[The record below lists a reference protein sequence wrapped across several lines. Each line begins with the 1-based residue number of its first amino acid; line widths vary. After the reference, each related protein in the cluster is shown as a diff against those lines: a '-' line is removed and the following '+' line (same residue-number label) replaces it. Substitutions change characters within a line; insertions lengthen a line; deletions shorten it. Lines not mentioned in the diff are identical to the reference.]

1 MHTEPEYHHGMRCW
15 TGLLVVTLGLCL
27 TPVLTAQ
34 VNGVPPSVTSFGF
47 GGHPG
52 WQGVPPCVTCFG
64 FGGQPGFHGIPAS
77 VTSLGPQGFTARQGS
92 VGTVPP
98 ARSHHHQ
105 HPHKPE
111 SPVYV
116 YPYPYY
122 YPYAY
127 YNGYMEDAS
136 DYEEVRAQSHAE
148 EDPEQYRG
156 GPTIF
161 DRRGSGVRYPNEYA
175 DAAPVPQTP
184 PPSEAAPAAV
194 EAPPESPPQP
204 ATVLVFQ
211 DGHKLDVTN
220 YAIVGSNL
228 YDFSGGRRLKIP
240 LSELDLAATRKANDA
255 IGVDFTLP
263 ALPKA
268 D

>member
-1 MHTEPEYHHGMRCW
+1 
-15 TGLLVVTLGLCL
+15 
-27 TPVLTAQ
+27 
-34 VNGVPPSVTSFGF
+34 
-47 GGHPG
+47 
-52 WQGVPPCVTCFG
+52 
-64 FGGQPGFHGIPAS
+64 
-77 VTSLGPQGFTARQGS
+77 
-92 VGTVPP
+92 
-98 ARSHHHQ
+98 
-105 HPHKPE
+105 
-111 SPVYV
+111 VYV
-116 YPYPYY
+116 YPYY

-127 YNGYMEDAS
+127 YNGDEAS
-136 DYEEVRAQSHAE
+136 DDAEARAQPLAE

-175 DAAPVPQTP
+175 DGAPVPPTHR
-184 PPSEAAPAAV
+184 PSEAAPAAA
-194 EAPPESPPQP
+194 EAIPESAPQP

-228 YDFSGGRRLKIP
+228 YDFSAGRRLKIP